1 MDTVSSLSIPKQI
14 NHTITAGEL
23 KKGDTCIIKNKI
35 YTITEILIIPTMSI
49 TNPYSQINVMLQW
62 QDGKSKTERSYQ
74 SNFQINQKNG
84 YIIME

>member
-1 MDTVSSLSIPKQI
+1 
-14 NHTITAGEL
+14 
-23 KKGDTCIIKNKI
+23 
-35 YTITEILIIPTMSI
+35 
-49 TNPYSQINVMLQW
+49 MLQW